1 MHRAGRGKQCTAQR
15 LGRAGRDVSDRNC
28 AASSDASGWLL
39 NFDCSSADQRM
50 NEIIEYRERFASLNP
65 TFRVGIV
72 QAQDTAHAKVR
83 VVFPDYDEM
92 ISWWLPVVFAKT
104 QDDKFYWIPDV
115 GEQVVCLM
123 DLRDEAGA
131 VLGAIY
137 SAADVPP
144 VNSADRFHIAFKD
157 GANFDYD
164 RVTHL
169 FDLIF
174 QDTTELKYDSL
185 LHLFD
190 LRFQDQ
196 AELKYDGLEHVLSV
210 TLPQGS
216 AFNLTAN
223 GAQIQI
229 DSSGNVI
236 IKSAGQIQLGNG
248 ALAGVARLGDQV
260 QVGEQTGTI
269 VTASTDVLAG

>member
-1 MHRAGRGKQCTAQR
+1 
-15 LGRAGRDVSDRNC
+15 
-28 AASSDASGWLL
+28 
-39 NFDCSSADQRM
+39 M
-50 NEIIEYRERFASLNP
+50 NDIIEYRERFSSLNP

-72 QAQDTAHAKVR
+72 QQQDTARAKVR

-92 ISWWLPVVFAKT
+92 ISWWLPVVFPKM
-104 QDDKFYWIPDV
+104 QSDKAYWIPDI

-137 SAADVPP
+137 SDADLAP
-144 VNSADRFHIAFKD
+144 VNSANKFHLAFQD
-157 GANFDYD
+157 GTSIDYD
-164 RVTHL
+164 RVAHIL
-169 FDLIF
+169 DLLF
-174 QDTTELKYDSL
+174 QDTTQIIYNAQ
-185 LHLFD
+185 LHLLD

-196 AELKYDGLEHVLSV
+196 GEIKYDGIEHILTVS
-210 TLPQGS
+210 LPQGA
-216 AFNLTAN
+216 AFNVTAN
-223 GAQIQI
+223 GAQMQI

-236 IKSAGQIQLGNG
+236 IRAAGQVQLGTG
-248 ALAGVARLGDQV
+248 LLAGVARLGDTV